1 MIFLHLS
8 FYPSA
13 LAPRRASHFTRG
25 AHAAGRGADRR
36 RVAMST
42 TARSPGRVATLR
54 ASRAGI
60 SGLSRGAIARG
71 APPRSPRGAAPP
83 RPRSRAS
90 LAAIARDS
98 RPPPP
103 RFRASRVA
111 VAVPASRRVDARRPT
126 RPGAASGEKGA
137 GSADDDATDPGPS
150 ADDGSGSRADDDS
163 IGGGDDGGGGEGSGG
178 GDSGGGGGG
187 GGGDDNDS
195 DSSSSDPEGSR
206 PDTFR
211 TLDEAES
218 LCRASVGRGLPE
230 DMASIASAEG
240 IRASVLADYCAL
252 AKLPVIGA
260 LFSWFPAIRDR
271 ALADPL
277 FLFKLG
283 VEVLGDAAF
292 SLAAESPGLGGRR
305 GERFTDEAEFFL
317 ADVLA
322 SAALNASV
330 LTMLS
335 PAVVIGRSPGGG
347 RALRTAARV
356 DGKLNDFL
364 RLLFCRALPPKI
376 PASAFVP
383 GAQFTIQNRVLAVAL
398 QGVRVGGVAA
408 LAGFAGQLGAN
419 ATCALR
425 RKHLPGSYS
434 DAYAATVAPE
444 APPLLEPAFEWGV
457 AAGAGGNLRQQAIIG
472 AELWLARALSLDGGA
487 KTAGVML
494 ASAVARLGNN
504 VLGGEQFARRMR
516 AMEDEVYGKDG
527 E

>member
-8 FYPSA
+8 FYPPRSRPV
-13 LAPRRASHFTRG
+13 APRTSRAGRTLRG
-25 AHAAGRGADRR
+25 AARIVGASRCPR
-36 RVAMST
+36 P
-42 TARSPGRVATLR
+42 RSPGRVATLR
-54 ASRAGI
+54 ATRAGI
-60 SGLSRGAIARG
+60 SGLSARSLAGLRPDRPGARHPRVRDRAR
-71 APPRSPRGAAPP
+71 PS
-83 RPRSRAS
+83 PRSRA
-90 LAAIARDS
+90 ARARRRRDS
-98 RPPPP
+98 
-103 RFRASRVA
+103 ASRVA

-137 GSADDDATDPGPS
+137 GSADDDAVDPGPS
-150 ADDGSGSRADDDS
+150 ADDGSGARLDDDS
-163 IGGGDDGGGGEGSGG
+163 GGGDDGGGGGEGSGG

-187 GGGDDNDS
+187 GGDDDDS

-283 VEVLGDAAF
+283 VEVFGDAAF

-472 AELWLARALSLDGGA
+472 AELWLARALALDGGA

-504 VLGGEQFARRMR
+504 VWGGEQFARRMR

>member
-103 RFRASRVA
+103 RCRASRVA

-126 RPGAASGEKGA
+126 RPGAAAGEKGA
-137 GSADDDATDPGPS
+137 GSADDDAVDPGPS

-163 IGGGDDGGGGEGSGG
+163 IGGGDDGGGEGSGG

-187 GGGDDNDS
+187 DDDDDS

-218 LCRASVGRGLPE
+218 LCRSTVGRGLPE

-283 VEVLGDAAF
+283 VEVFGDAAF

-434 DAYAATVAPE
+434 EAYAATIAPE

-472 AELWLARALSLDGGA
+472 AELWLARALALDGGA

-504 VLGGEQFARRMR
+504 VWGGEQFARRMR